1 AAGNPA
7 TMVTEGQQHVF
18 YRGADGAIYHIFWNA
33 ADNSFQVRNSIEY
46 ARASGHPAAGNP
58 ATMVTEGQQHV
69 FYRGEDNAIYHIFW
83 NAADNSFQF
92 QSWTDLAGA
101 SGHPAAGNP
110 ATMVTEGQQH
120 VFYRG
125 ADGAIYHIFWNA
137 ADNSF

>member
-1 AAGNPA
+1 
-7 TMVTEGQQHVF
+7 
-18 YRGADGAIYHIFWNA
+18 
-33 ADNSFQVRNSIEY
+33 
-46 ARASGHPAAGNP
+46 
-58 ATMVTEGQQHV
+58 
-69 FYRGEDNAIYHIFW
+69 
-83 NAADNSFQF
+83 DNSFQF

-137 ADNSF
+137 ADNTFHFQNWTDLARGAGHPAAGNPATMVTDGQQHVFYRGADAPILHDALPIADNSFQFQSWTDLAGASGHPAAGNPATMVTEGQQHVF